1 MHQKHA
7 KKFSACVNRAI
18 WNSAC
23 VFIRFDIRMMT
34 LYFGDGFIDD
44 NELYLLVM
52 TNDSC
57 IADRRFVDRTGL
69 NRDQTARG
77 SLVDSTVTVA

>member
-1 MHQKHA
+1 
-7 KKFSACVNRAI
+7 
-18 WNSAC
+18 
-23 VFIRFDIRMMT
+23 MMT

-57 IADRRFVDRTGL
+57 IADWRFVDPTGL